1 MGKHSAN
8 AIWGGLFSGLKTSS
22 GLISAIFAVKLL
34 GSEDYGEIATV
45 LAIFVLYLGL
55 NNSIFSIL
63 VAKIYALAPLEQDN
77 NKLFSASLL
86 LTIGSICVLW
96 TLTAVCSYFTPI
108 LFPNTPNA
116 YTYLVLFIM
125 TLLTSIQVLTGF
137 FSALIEGSGRL
148 DLSLR
153 RQTFG
158 PLFVSFSLVTLYCIG
173 FNISSYAY
181 LVILVSGASVDLIAV
196 HNLYQKIYTSGIPF
210 SCSSETLNN
219 ASRLLKSGSL
229 IQAGTVMSIFLE
241 PLNKLLLN
249 SFSGPVL
256 VTAYDLSMKLIWGIQ
271 SLFAGGMRVFLH
283 QADEDSL
290 IVNRNYNH
298 TIRIILVPVI
308 ASHILAVLLLALL
321 AHYWINVGSYL
332 PIMQFFGLATISNL
346 GMIFV
351 NPAYVSLISRGDY
364 GFILRSQ
371 TIVAVV
377 NLVASFLLIPSIGLI
392 GSSIGLL
399 LATVINAILI
409 YKRYSHL
416 LGSSPNLSDVAIKIS
431 VKLTFSIFLFLLSL
445 GIGTFD
451 VINFKLLSF
460 VVFSV
465 LLILKD
471 EPIVSIFL
479 SNPWKAR

>member
-1 MGKHSAN
+1 
-8 AIWGGLFSGLKTSS
+8 
-22 GLISAIFAVKLL
+22 
-34 GSEDYGEIATV
+34 
-45 LAIFVLYLGL
+45 
-55 NNSIFSIL
+55 
-63 VAKIYALAPLEQDN
+63 
-77 NKLFSASLL
+77 
-86 LTIGSICVLW
+86 
-96 TLTAVCSYFTPI
+96 
-108 LFPNTPNA
+108 
-116 YTYLVLFIM
+116 
-125 TLLTSIQVLTGF
+125 
-137 FSALIEGSGRL
+137 
-148 DLSLR
+148 
-153 RQTFG
+153 
-158 PLFVSFSLVTLYCIG
+158 
-173 FNISSYAY
+173 
-181 LVILVSGASVDLIAV
+181 
-196 HNLYQKIYTSGIPF
+196 
-210 SCSSETLNN
+210 
-219 ASRLLKSGSL
+219 
-229 IQAGTVMSIFLE
+229 
-241 PLNKLLLN
+241 
-249 SFSGPVL
+249 
-256 VTAYDLSMKLIWGIQ
+256 
-271 SLFAGGMRVFLH
+271 
-283 QADEDSL
+283 
-290 IVNRNYNH
+290 
-298 TIRIILVPVI
+298 
-308 ASHILAVLLLALL
+308 
-321 AHYWINVGSYL
+321 
-332 PIMQFFGLATISNL
+332 MQFFGLATISNL